1 MAQIYPTPMITIDP
15 LNQDTI
21 CAISTPQGMG
31 GIAVVRVSG
40 NRAVEIVSKRWQGK
54 PLDQCESHS
63 VHLGHITDSL
73 GNLLDEVVVTLF
85 RNPRS
90 FTGEDVIEIACH
102 GSTWIQQQLV
112 ATLIDAGCRAAAGG
126 EFTRRAF
133 ANGRMDLSQ
142 AEAVA
147 DVIASQSRA
156 SHRVAMNQMRGNF
169 SRELNDLRDKLLHFV
184 SLMELELDFSEEDV
198 TFADRSAVIA
208 LAQEIHTVISRL
220 ADSYQA
226 GNVIKNGLPVAIV
239 GQTNAGKSTLLN
251 ALLHDDRALVSDIQG
266 TTRDVI
272 EDTIT
277 VGGTL
282 FRFID
287 TAGLR
292 ETDDTV
298 ESMGIERSWTSLDRA
313 RIILWVIDATA
324 SQSEVEDLASK
335 ILPRCEGKQ
344 LIAVI
349 NKADLLPQAQQ
360 PAQGQQPL
368 PAQGQQPLP
377 AMGQQPL
384 PAQGQQPLPAMGQ
397 EPLPA
402 QGQRAAQLG
411 CAVHQQPP
419 LGQLQHLLPQGTRSI
434 AISALREG
442 DIERLQQLILEA
454 AALPS
459 VGEDAVIVTNARH
472 YQALVRAREA
482 LIRAIDALHMGI
494 SGDLVSQDIRE
505 TLHYLGEITGEIT
518 THDILGEIFAHFC
531 IGK

>member
-1 MAQIYPTPMITIDP
+1 
-15 LNQDTI
+15 
-21 CAISTPQGMG
+21 MG

-40 NRAVEIVSKRWQGK
+40 DRAIDIVSTRWQGK
-54 PLDQCESHS
+54 PLDQCGSHT
-63 VHLGHITDSL
+63 VHLGHIIDSQ
-73 GNLLDEVVVTLF
+73 GNLLDEVVLTLY

-112 ATLIDAGCRAAAGG
+112 STLIDAGCRAAAGG

-133 ANGRMDLSQ
+133 ANGRLDLSQ

-147 DVIASQSRA
+147 DVIASQSQA
-156 SHRVAMNQMRGNF
+156 AHRVAMNQMRGKF
-169 SRELNDLRDKLLHFV
+169 SRELSDLRDHLIHFV

-198 TFADRSAVIA
+198 TFADRSSVIA
-208 LAQEIHTVISRL
+208 LASEIHAVISRL

-277 VGGTL
+277 VGGTM

-292 ETDDTV
+292 DTDDTV
-298 ESMGIERSWTSLDRA
+298 ESMGIERSWTSLERA
-313 RIILWVIDATA
+313 RIVLWVIDATA
-324 SQSEVEDLASK
+324 SETEIAELASK

-349 NKADLLPQAQQ
+349 NKADLLP
-360 PAQGQQPL
+360 GQC
-368 PAQGQQPLP
+368 
-377 AMGQQPL
+377 
-384 PAQGQQPLPAMGQ
+384 
-397 EPLPA
+397 
-402 QGQRAAQLG
+402 AAQLG
-411 CAVHQQPP
+411 CAEM
-419 LGQLQHLLPQGTRSI
+419 LQHLLPQGTRSI
-434 AISALREG
+434 AISALQEG
-442 DIERLQQLILEA
+442 DVERLQQLILEA
-454 AALPS
+454 TALPT

-472 YQALVRAREA
+472 YQALVRAKEA
-482 LIRAIDALHMGI
+482 LTRAIEALHIGI

-518 THDILGEIFAHFC
+518 TQDVLGEIFSHFC

>member
-1 MAQIYPTPMITIDP
+1 
-15 LNQDTI
+15 
-21 CAISTPQGMG
+21 MG

-40 NRAVEIVSKRWQGK
+40 DRAIDIVSTRWQGK
-54 PLDQCESHS
+54 PLDQCDSHT
-63 VHLGHITDSL
+63 VHLGHIIDSQ
-73 GNLLDEVVVTLF
+73 GNLLDEVVLTLY

-112 ATLIDAGCRAAAGG
+112 STLIDAGCRAADGG

-133 ANGRMDLSQ
+133 ANGRLDLSQ

-147 DVIASQSRA
+147 DVIASQSQA
-156 SHRVAMNQMRGNF
+156 AHRVAMNQMRGKF
-169 SRELNDLRDKLLHFV
+169 SRELSDLRDRLIHFV

-198 TFADRSAVIA
+198 TFADRSSVIA
-208 LAQEIHTVISRL
+208 LASEIHAVISRL

-277 VGGTL
+277 VGGTM

-292 ETDDTV
+292 DTDDTV
-298 ESMGIERSWTSLDRA
+298 ESMGIERSWTSLERA
-313 RIILWVIDATA
+313 RIVLWVIDATA
-324 SQSEVEDLASK
+324 SESEIAELASK

-349 NKADLLPQAQQ
+349 NKADLLP
-360 PAQGQQPL
+360 GQC
-368 PAQGQQPLP
+368 
-377 AMGQQPL
+377 
-384 PAQGQQPLPAMGQ
+384 
-397 EPLPA
+397 
-402 QGQRAAQLG
+402 AAQLS
-411 CAVHQQPP
+411 CAEK
-419 LGQLQHLLPQGTRSI
+419 LQRLLPLGTRSI
-434 AISALREG
+434 AISALQEG
-442 DIERLQQLILEA
+442 DVERLQQLILEA
-454 AALPS
+454 AALPT

-472 YQALVRAREA
+472 YQALVRAKEA
-482 LIRAIDALHMGI
+482 LTRAIEALHIGI

-505 TLHYLGEITGEIT
+505 TLHHLGEITGEIT
-518 THDILGEIFAHFC
+518 TQDVLGEIFSHFC

>member
-1 MAQIYPTPMITIDP
+1 MNFTDP

-40 NRAVEIVSKRWQGK
+40 DRAIDIVSTRWQGK
-54 PLDQCESHS
+54 PLDQCDSHT
-63 VHLGHITDSL
+63 VHLGHIIDSQ
-73 GNLLDEVVVTLF
+73 GNLLDEVVLTLY

-112 ATLIDAGCRAAAGG
+112 STLIDAGCRAAAGG

-133 ANGRMDLSQ
+133 ANGRLDLSQ

-147 DVIASQSRA
+147 DVIASQSQA
-156 SHRVAMNQMRGNF
+156 AHRVAMNQMRGRF
-169 SRELNDLRDKLLHFV
+169 SRELSDLRDRLIHFV

-198 TFADRSAVIA
+198 TFADRGSVIA
-208 LAQEIHTVISRL
+208 LAGEIHAVISRL

-277 VGGTL
+277 VGGTM

-298 ESMGIERSWTSLDRA
+298 ESMGIERSWTSLERA
-313 RIILWVIDATA
+313 RIVLWVIDATA
-324 SQSEVEDLASK
+324 GESEIADLASK

-349 NKADLLPQAQQ
+349 NKADLLPSAQSLPSSQ
-360 PAQGQQPL
+360 DSGQC
-368 PAQGQQPLP
+368 
-377 AMGQQPL
+377 
-384 PAQGQQPLPAMGQ
+384 
-397 EPLPA
+397 
-402 QGQRAAQLG
+402 AAQLG
-411 CAVHQQPP
+411 CPVK
-419 LGQLQHLLPQGTRSI
+419 LQHLLPQGTRVIS
-434 AISALREG
+434 ISALQEG
-442 DIERLQQLILEA
+442 DVERLQQLILDA
-454 AALPS
+454 AALPA

-472 YQALVRAREA
+472 YEALVRAKEA
-482 LIRAIDALHMGI
+482 LARAIDALHMGI

-518 THDILGEIFAHFC
+518 TQDVLGEIFSHFC

>member
-1 MAQIYPTPMITIDP
+1 MNFTDP

-40 NRAVEIVSKRWQGK
+40 DRAIDIVSTRWQGK
-54 PLDQCESHS
+54 PLDQCDSHT
-63 VHLGHITDSL
+63 VHLGHIIDSQ
-73 GNLLDEVVVTLF
+73 GNLLDEVVLTLY

-112 ATLIDAGCRAAAGG
+112 STLIDAGCRAAAGG

-133 ANGRMDLSQ
+133 ANGRLDLSQ

-147 DVIASQSRA
+147 DVIASQSQA
-156 SHRVAMNQMRGNF
+156 AHRVAMNQMRGKF
-169 SRELNDLRDKLLHFV
+169 SRELSDLRDRLIHFV

-198 TFADRSAVIA
+198 TFADRSSVIA
-208 LAQEIHTVISRL
+208 LASEIHAVISRL

-277 VGGTL
+277 VGGTM

-292 ETDDTV
+292 DTDDTV
-298 ESMGIERSWTSLDRA
+298 ESMGIERSWTSLERA
-313 RIILWVIDATA
+313 RIVLWVIDATA
-324 SQSEVEDLASK
+324 SESEIAELASK

-349 NKADLLPQAQQ
+349 NKADLLPSAQSLPSSQ
-360 PAQGQQPL
+360 DSGQC
-368 PAQGQQPLP
+368 
-377 AMGQQPL
+377 
-384 PAQGQQPLPAMGQ
+384 
-397 EPLPA
+397 
-402 QGQRAAQLG
+402 AAQLG
-411 CAVHQQPP
+411 CAVK
-419 LGQLQHLLPQGTRSI
+419 LQHLLPQGTRSI
-434 AISALREG
+434 AISALQEG
-442 DIERLQQLILEA
+442 DVERLQQLILEA
-454 AALPS
+454 AALPT

-472 YQALVRAREA
+472 YQALVRAKEA
-482 LIRAIDALHMGI
+482 LTRAIEALHMGI

-518 THDILGEIFAHFC
+518 TQDILGEIFSHFC

>member
-1 MAQIYPTPMITIDP
+1 MTYNDP
-15 LNQDTI
+15 LHQDTI

-40 NRAVEIVSKRWQGK
+40 DRAIELVSTRWQGK
-54 PLDQCESHS
+54 ALDQCESHTA
-63 VHLGHITDSL
+63 HLGRINDSQ
-73 GNLLDEVVVTLF
+73 GNLLDEVVLTLY

-112 ATLIDAGCRAAAGG
+112 ATLVDAGCRPAAGG

-133 ANGRMDLSQ
+133 ANGRLDLSQ
-142 AEAVA
+142 AEAIA

-156 SHRVAMNQMRGNF
+156 SHRVAMNQMRGKF
-169 SRELNDLRDKLLHFV
+169 SRELNDLRERLIHFV

-198 TFADRSAVIA
+198 TFADRSAVIT
-208 LAQEIHTVISRL
+208 LANEIMQVISRL

-239 GQTNAGKSTLLN
+239 GHTNAGKSTLLN
-251 ALLHDDRALVSDIQG
+251 ALLHDERALVSDIQG

-277 VGGTL
+277 MGGTL

-292 ETDDTV
+292 ETQDTI

-313 RIILWVIDATA
+313 RIVLWVIDATTPFN
-324 SQSEVEDLASK
+324 EVSDLATK
-335 ILPRCEGKQ
+335 LLPHCNGKQ

-349 NKADLLPQAQQ
+349 NKADLLPTTHCKAQPVPSGQCATQ
-360 PAQGQQPL
+360 PAPSPLEPGQC
-368 PAQGQQPLP
+368 
-377 AMGQQPL
+377 
-384 PAQGQQPLPAMGQ
+384 
-397 EPLPA
+397 
-402 QGQRAAQLG
+402 AAQPALSQLEPSQCAVQIG
-411 CAVHQQPP
+411 CAGMLQQ
-419 LGQLQHLLPQGTRSI
+419 LLPSGARSI
-434 AISALREG
+434 SISALNDADVG
-442 DIERLQQLILEA
+442 RLQQLILEA
-454 AALPS
+454 AALPT

-472 YQALVRAREA
+472 YESLVRARES
-482 LIRAIDALHMGI
+482 LMRAIDALHMGI

-505 TLHYLGEITGEIT
+505 TLHHLGEITGEIT
-518 THDILGEIFAHFC
+518 SQDILTSIFAHFC

>member
-1 MAQIYPTPMITIDP
+1 MIFTDP

-21 CAISTPQGMG
+21 CAISTPAGMG

-40 NRAVEIVSKRWQGK
+40 SRAIEIVGKRWQGK
-54 PLDQCESHS
+54 NLDECDSHT
-63 VHLGHITDSL
+63 VHLGRINDSQ
-73 GNLLDEVVVTLF
+73 GNVLDEVVITLF

-112 ATLIDAGCRAAAGG
+112 ATLIDAGCRAATGG

-156 SHRVAMNQMRGNF
+156 SHRVAMNQMRGKF
-169 SRELNDLRDKLLHFV
+169 SRELNGLRHKLLHFV
-184 SLMELELDFSEEDV
+184 SLMELELDFGEEDV
-198 TFADRSAVIA
+198 TFADRTSVIN
-208 LAQEIHTVISRL
+208 LAQEIHTVISTL
-220 ADSYQA
+220 ADSYHA

-272 EDTIT
+272 EDTIS

-298 ESMGIERSWTSLDRA
+298 ESMGIERSWTSLERA
-313 RIILWVIDATA
+313 RIVLWVIDATA
-324 SQSEVEDLASK
+324 NENEISELASK
-335 ILPRCEGKQ
+335 LLPRCQGKQ
-344 LIAVI
+344 LIAVV
-349 NKADLLPQAQQ
+349 NKADLLPAGQQ
-360 PAQGQQPL
+360 PA
-368 PAQGQQPLP
+368 A
-377 AMGQQPL
+377 
-384 PAQGQQPLPAMGQ
+384 
-397 EPLPA
+397 
-402 QGQRAAQLG
+402 GQRAAQLG
-411 CAVHQQPP
+411 CAVKLQQ
-419 LGQLQHLLPQGTRSI
+419 LLPNDARFI

-442 DIERLQQLILEA
+442 DIDRLQQLILET
-454 AALPS
+454 AALPT
-459 VGEDAVIVTNARH
+459 VGQDAVIVTNARH

-482 LIRAIDALHMGI
+482 LDRAIDALQMGI

-518 THDILGEIFAHFC
+518 TQDILGEIFSHFC